1 MGLAFSPLVFVGFV
15 RGASPLAGMSRA
27 VGAVAQVGLCRAVG
41 AVSVERLYIIE
52 EDDPGCIDI

>member
-27 VGAVAQVGLCRAVG
+27 VGAV
-41 AVSVERLYIIE
+41 SVERLYIIE